1 MSKYEEYSGRNLV
14 DYVIN
19 SSNKRLILQ
28 DNNFKDY
35 LLQDNNHYAFVW
47 LVQELSF
54 ETEDY
59 QESYST
65 NGGNY
70 FAM

>member
-35 LLQDNNHYAFVW
+35 LLQDNNHYAFV
-47 LVQELSF
+47 
-54 ETEDY
+54 
-59 QESYST
+59 
-65 NGGNY
+65 G
-70 FAM
+70 